1 MSGRL
6 VPKILVGAAAIGLVV
21 PGGAVGQLTD
31 PPKRVVASSSSI
43 VGQWKGETFAAG
55 GVASVTLSFFANGTY
70 ARKIIVTNEYGWTLE
85 GDVLLMAPVIS
96 IADSGK
102 SYGKAAAVQLKVH
115 DDSTMI
121 ASAGNQSLRLK
132 RVTALVPES
141 PLLGRW
147 EGLSD
152 LNEAVT
158 QDFTADGRLIV
169 GVTVSREAGRYTT
182 AGESIT
188 WATQIPVPGRK
199 VSRYR
204 LENGKLLIYTSPQ
217 LPPLELVRAEEET

>member
-1 MSGRL
+1 MML
-6 VPKILVGAAAIGLVV
+6 VATSALCLAV
-21 PGGAVGQLTD
+21 PGGAVGQLTN
-31 PPKRVVASSSSI
+31 PPKRELASSSSI
-43 VGQWKGETFAAG
+43 VGQWNGETFAAG
-55 GVASVTLSFFANGTY
+55 GVASVTLSLFANGTY
-70 ARKIIVTNEYGWTLE
+70 ARKIILNSEYGWTLE
-85 GDVLLMAPVIS
+85 GDVLLMAPVVA

-102 SYGKAAAVQLKVH
+102 SYGKAAAVQIKVH
-115 DDSTMI
+115 DDSTMT
-121 ASAGNQSLRLK
+121 ASAGAQSLRLK
-132 RVTALVPES
+132 RITTLVPES

-169 GVTVSREAGRYTT
+169 GVTVSREAGRYTA

-217 LPPLELVRAEEET
+217 LPPLELSKAEGET

>member
-1 MSGRL
+1 M
-6 VPKILVGAAAIGLVV
+6 ILVATATLGTVV
-21 PGGAVGQLTD
+21 PGGAVGQLTN
-31 PPKRVVASSSSI
+31 PPKRELASSSSI

-55 GVASVTLSFFANGTY
+55 GIASVSLSFFANGTY
-70 ARKIIVTNEYGWTLE
+70 ARKVIVTNEYGWTLE
-85 GDVLLMAPVIS
+85 GDVLLMAPVVAIS
-96 IADSGK
+96 DSGK
-102 SYGKAAAVQLKVH
+102 SYGKAAAVQLRIN

-121 ASAGNQSLRLK
+121 ASAGKETLRLK
-132 RVTALVPES
+132 RITALVSES

-147 EGLSD
+147 GGMSD

-169 GVTVSREAGRYTT
+169 GVTVSREAGRYAT

-204 LENGKLLIYTSPQ
+204 LENGKLLIYTNPQ
-217 LPPLELVRAEEET
+217 LPPLELVRAEGET

>member
-1 MSGRL
+1 MML
-6 VPKILVGAAAIGLVV
+6 VATWAPGLFV
-21 PGGAVGQLTD
+21 PGVAAGQSATPTKPEL
-31 PPKRVVASSSSI
+31 ASASSI

-55 GVASVTLSFFANGTY
+55 GTASVTLSLFANGTY
-70 ARKIIVTNEYGWTLE
+70 ARKIIVTNEYGWTRE
-85 GDVLLMAPVIS
+85 GDILLMAPVLAVS
-96 IADSGK
+96 DSGN

-115 DDSTMI
+115 DDSTME
-121 ASAGNQSLRLK
+121 ATAGSESLRL
-132 RVTALVPES
+132 RRITALVPES

-147 EGLSD
+147 EGMSD

-169 GVTVSREAGRYTT
+169 GVTISREAGRYTT

-204 LENGKLLIYTSPQ
+204 LEDGKLLIYTSPQ
-217 LPPLELVRAEEET
+217 LPPLEMSRAEEGT

>member
-1 MSGRL
+1 MTL
-6 VPKILVGAAAIGLVV
+6 VAIAALGFVV

-31 PPKRVVASSSSI
+31 SAKREVASSTSI

-55 GVASVTLSFFANGTY
+55 GLASVTLGLFANGTY
-70 ARKIIVTNEYGWTLE
+70 ARKIIVTNEYGWTRE
-85 GDVLLMAPVIS
+85 GDVLLMAPVVS
-96 IADSGK
+96 VADSGI
-102 SYGKAAAVQLKVH
+102 SYGKAAAVQLKVL
-115 DDSTMI
+115 DDSTMM
-121 ASAGNQSLRLK
+121 ASAGTQSLRL
-132 RVTALVPES
+132 RRITTMVTES

-188 WATQIPVPGRK
+188 WATQIPVPGRR
-199 VSRYR
+199 VTRYR
-204 LENGKLLIYTSPQ
+204 LESGKLLIYTNPQ
-217 LPPLELVRAEEET
+217 LPPLEMVRAEGET